1 MNQYTIL
8 YLVRHGETEANVT
21 NTLQG
26 QSDVRLNEKGIR
38 QAQLVGKRL
47 RDQHFDV
54 ILSSDLSRAAVTA
67 AEIANFAAGVVVGKI
82 GTAPIM
88 KEELIAA
95 LNQGD
100 KIS

>member
-1 MNQYTIL
+1 MAIP
-8 YLVRHGETEANVT
+8 
-21 NTLQG
+21 
-26 QSDVRLNEKGIR
+26 RLWAFSFVADFAEG
-38 QAQLVGKRL
+38 G
-47 RDQHFDV
+47 F
-54 ILSSDLSRAAVTA
+54 RAGDTVAAVCTAAMAAGCDAVTA

-95 LNQGD
+95 LDQGD